1 MAEASEALRSETGRL
16 AQALRE
22 PHVRGRY
29 GELALRRVAELA
41 GMSAYCDFAEQESTV
56 GPDGTALRPDMVVSL
71 PNERVVVVDAKT
83 NIQAYLDALQAEG
96 VDDRERHLDRFAKH
110 VADQATALSRKKYWS
125 QYEGSPEFVVMFI
138 PGDQFIDAALSRQP
152 EILENAARQ
161 NVLLAG
167 PATLIGLLRAVHVG
181 FNEEKLA
188 AEAQELRRLGVEFR
202 ERAGLAFGHI
212 ASVGELLEKTVN
224 KYNEFVG
231 SYRSR
236 LEPTLKRFEADG
248 GKREA
253 APGEVTVRVREL
265 GTSGTT
271 PTLID
276 VE

>member
-1 MAEASEALRSETGRL
+1 
-16 AQALRE
+16 
-22 PHVRGRY
+22 
-29 GELALRRVAELA
+29 
-41 GMSAYCDFAEQESTV
+41 
-56 GPDGTALRPDMVVSL
+56 
-71 PNERVVVVDAKT
+71 
-83 NIQAYLDALQAEG
+83 
-96 VDDRERHLDRFAKH
+96 
-110 VADQATALSRKKYWS
+110 
-125 QYEGSPEFVVMFI
+125 
-138 PGDQFIDAALSRQP
+138 
-152 EILENAARQ
+152 
-161 NVLLAG
+161 VLLAG

-248 GKREA
+248 GKREQET
-253 APGEVTVRVREL
+253 PTEVTVRVREL
-265 GTSGTT
+265 GTAGTT